1 MTTLAGR
8 VRTARRAD
16 APRLPRAPRHAAV
29 PRLASAPRH
38 AAAPRLASVPRARLG
53 RSAVAGLVALVVASL
68 AACGD
73 ASDPAP
79 TVGLA
84 RVIRGG
90 FTLERGGR
98 SERVRG
104 PARVEDGAR
113 VSAGADGRGSVTMD
127 TGAWVLFDRGAAAT
141 LALTRLELAAGR
153 VWIDARSSEETTVDT
168 GSGTLVAQGATFA
181 VSRTPQGAE
190 VYCASGELT
199 YRASGGEGRVV
210 QGETA
215 RLPARGAPTVAGEAL
230 WDDWTGGLAD
240 PTPRSRTSLSAVA
253 VLAGRRLDERG
264 VARTPLA
271 VRSHSVAV
279 AIDGDL
285 ATTEIEQTFFNARSD
300 ALEAEYRMRL
310 PHGATV
316 AGFAV
321 DLGSGWVDARVAPLA
336 TSTGQALA
344 WADSSYPLSSLAYDG
359 PDRLRARVFPVA
371 AGATVRIKL
380 RYTEWLAR
388 RGDTRTYV
396 YPMAGEG
403 TPPLVGEF
411 VLEVDLRGAAAH
423 ATRAGMG
430 ARVEGGKVVLRRS
443 DFAPRADF
451 HLDLIDAKAPAADIA
466 SAYVV
471 EAGAGGRGGAE
482 GDERFVLVDVPAD
495 DAAEPPADAPLALV
509 LLVDVSG
516 GTAPEDLELARS
528 VVEAVTRQLAPT
540 DLLALQL
547 ADVGA
552 YGAQGLPPGLSPAT
566 PATAEAMLGALGRV
580 EPGGATDL
588 ARALRDAATVVAGQP
603 RGAVLYLG
611 DGLPTTGAVDMGAV
625 RAALAAIEAPP
636 RFFAL
641 GVGDGAN
648 VDLLRGLFGGQAAP
662 VRERTE
668 AARAVMGVLAE
679 AARPTLRGVTVD
691 AGPTIERV
699 YPRGPLVVEQG
710 GRVRLVGRL
719 RGALPA
725 SIALRGVRDG
735 KPVERTL
742 KLEKRSVDDG
752 GDVRRR
758 WAAARLADLLDED
771 AGREALV
778 ELGVRFDM
786 VTPWTSLVVGTAPP
800 TGYPP
805 VTGFDVDPSEI
816 AWGIG
821 GGGAALDVDAL
832 GAGEG
837 WRRRGRRAAP
847 EPASLPESTWQPRV
861 PSVDDA
867 STDAAPI
874 GAGDGGLAAAAVQRV
889 LALGG
894 RGPQGCFDRRL
905 VVRPD
910 LAGALGV
917 ALEVDG
923 RGSVAKLDVARDTL
937 GDAELSACVLTEVRG
952 LRFPATGAAGVVRVS
967 HVFAFDLPTRAL
979 GTRRRCSDAAGQDL
993 EVRAALW
1000 RERLA
1005 ANPGVDGA
1013 LSVWREALGACEL
1026 ETWRDRRTLLDK
1038 LLAHAGSV
1046 DAQLRLHQALRGD
1059 GAVATY
1065 LRQAILRRVR
1075 TPSEV
1080 DAVRRGLGLEV
1091 PLDWAFFARLFRAQ
1105 PTPALRLALVRRWL
1119 EVAPD
1124 ETDLRLRL
1132 LALLEETGALGE
1144 AKRLARALR
1153 ADPFADARVRTAIGE
1168 FWLRQGDEKEARR
1181 VLSEV
1186 VELAPLDPWARQ
1198 RLGDLYRAHGWA
1210 DDALREYQML
1220 ARLRPNDGDVM
1231 LLLARAAADAGRLDE
1246 ALRLEQRLAETVES
1260 GVDAG
1265 AAGLARLWTLVR
1277 LARLRA
1283 AGPDA
1288 TRLAQLRER
1297 ERGAGALRDPPAL
1310 FVALTW
1316 DHPDDAPTLHAR
1328 FPSTAVDVAWEPA
1341 TASGPAFGI
1350 EAIRVR
1356 EREEGDYLFEVR
1368 RADRDALRPVDAEL
1382 LLVSAPGTPSP
1393 RVVTARVQLTRET
1406 RARRYRLGADGT
1418 LVEQPVT
1425 AASETPPATRVAAPR

>member
-1 MTTLAGR
+1 MR
-8 VRTARRAD
+8 MRNRAVHGV
-16 APRLPRAPRHAAV
+16 RHAWWGV
-29 PRLASAPRH
+29 LA
-38 AAAPRLASVPRARLG
+38 LA
-53 RSAVAGLVALVVASL
+53 LVA
-68 AACGD
+68 CGSK
-73 ASDPAP
+73 ADPAP

-84 RVIRGG
+84 QVIRGG
-90 FTLERGGR
+90 FTLERAGR

-104 PARVEDGAR
+104 PARVEDGAK
-113 VSAGADGRGSVTMD
+113 VTAGADGRGSVAMD
-127 TGAWVLFDRGAAAT
+127 TGAWVLFDRGASAK

-153 VWIDARSSEETTVDT
+153 VWIDARSSEETTIDT
-168 GSGTLVAQGATFA
+168 GHGELVVAGGTLA

-190 VYCASGELT
+190 VYCASGEVT
-199 YRASGGEGRVV
+199 YRARGGEGRLV

-215 RLPARGAPTVAGEAL
+215 RLPAQGAPSVAGEAL

-240 PTPRSRTSLSAVA
+240 PTPRSRTSLSAVP
-253 VLAGRRLDERG
+253 VLAGRRLDETG

-271 VRSHSVAV
+271 VRSHDVAV
-279 AIDGDL
+279 TVDGDL
-285 ATTEIEQTFFNARSD
+285 ATTRVEQTFFNARSD
-300 ALEAEYRMRL
+300 ALEAEYRVRL
-310 PHGATV
+310 PAGATV
-316 AGFAV
+316 SGFAV
-321 DLGSGWVDARVAPLA
+321 DLGNGFVDGRVAPLA
-336 TSTGQALA
+336 TEQGQALQ
-344 WADSSYPLSSLAYDG
+344 WADPSVSQSSLAYEG
-359 PDRLRARVFPVA
+359 PDRLRARVFPIA
-371 AGATVRIKL
+371 PGATVRVKL
-380 RYTEWLAR
+380 TYGEWLSR
-388 RGDTRTYV
+388 RGEMRTYV
-396 YPMAGEG
+396 YPMASAG

-411 VLEVDLRGAAAH
+411 VLEVEAKGTAPRAM
-423 ATRAGMG
+423 RAGMG

-451 HLDLIDAKAPAADIA
+451 TLDLIDAKPPQAGIAGVYEVDAD
-466 SAYVV
+466 
-471 EAGAGGRGGAE
+471 GRGGADGE
-482 GDERFVLVDVPAD
+482 ERFVLLDVPAD
-495 DAAEPPADAPLALV
+495 DDAEPADAPLALV

-516 GTAPEDLELARS
+516 GTSPEDLELARS

-540 DLLALQL
+540 DLVALRL
-547 ADVGA
+547 ADLGA
-552 YGAQGLPPGLSPAT
+552 YGAPGLPPGLSPAT
-566 PATAEAMLGALGRV
+566 PATADAMLGALARV

-588 ARALRDAATVVAGQP
+588 ARALRDAAAVVAGKP

-611 DGLPTTGAVDMGAV
+611 DGLPTTGAVDRSAV
-625 RAALAAIEAPP
+625 RTALAAIADPP

-641 GVGDGAN
+641 GIGDGAN
-648 VDLLRGLFGGQAAP
+648 VELLRGLFGGQAAP

-679 AARPTLRGVTVD
+679 AARPMLRGVVVET
-691 AGPTIERV
+691 GPSIERV
-699 YPRGPLVVEQG
+699 YPRGPLVVESG
-710 GRVRLVGRL
+710 GHVRLVGRL
-719 RGALPA
+719 RGALPEA
-725 SIALRGVRDG
+725 ITLRGARDG
-735 KPVERTL
+735 KRISRTL
-742 KLEKRSVDDG
+742 KLESRSADDG

-758 WAAARLADLLDED
+758 WATARLAELLDED

-778 ELGVRFDM
+778 ELGVRFGL
-786 VTPWTSLVVGTAPP
+786 VTPWTSMVIGNEMP
-800 TGYPP
+800 TCLP
-805 VTGFDVDPSEI
+805 VRGFDVDPHEI

-821 GGGAALDVDAL
+821 GGGALVDVDAL

-837 WRRRGRRAAP
+837 WRRRGRPAAP
-847 EPASLPESTWQPRV
+847 EPASAPEATWTSRV
-861 PSVDDA
+861 S
-867 STDAAPI
+867 STDEAVAAPA

-889 LALGG
+889 LAGGG

-917 ALEVDG
+917 AIEVDG
-923 RGSVAKLDVARDTL
+923 RGSVAKLDVASDSL
-937 GDAELSACVLTEVRG
+937 GDAELSSCVLTEVRG
-952 LRFPATGAAGVVRVS
+952 LRFPATGGAGTVRVS
-967 HVFAFDLPTRAL
+967 HVFRFDVPTRAL

-1005 ANPGVDGA
+1005 ANAGLAGA

-1026 ETWRDRRTLLDK
+1026 ETWRDRRTLVDR
-1038 LLAHAGSV
+1038 LLAHVGGVSEQV
-1046 DAQLRLHQALRGD
+1046 RLYEALRGD
-1059 GAVATY
+1059 GSVAAY
-1065 LRQAILRRVR
+1065 LRAAILRRVR
-1075 TPSEV
+1075 TPWEV

-1091 PLDWAFFARLFRAQ
+1091 PVDWGFFARLYRAQ
-1105 PTPALRLALVRRWL
+1105 PTPALKLALVRRWL

-1186 VELAPLDPWARQ
+1186 VELAPLDPWARR

-1210 DDALREYQML
+1210 DDAGREYQML

-1246 ALRLEQRLAETVES
+1246 ALRLEQRLAETVEP

-1283 AGPDA
+1283 SNPDGA
-1288 TRLAQLRER
+1288 RLAQLRER

-1310 FVALTW
+1310 FAALTW

-1328 FPSTAVDVAWEPA
+1328 FPSTPADVGWEEA
-1341 TASGPAFGI
+1341 TARGPAFGL
-1350 EAIRVR
+1350 EALRVR
-1356 EREEGDYLFEVR
+1356 EREDGDYLFELR

-1382 LLVSAPGTPSP
+1382 LVVVAPGTPAQ
-1393 RVVTARVQLTRET
+1393 RVVTARVQLTREQ
-1406 RARRYRLGADGT
+1406 RVRRYRLGADGA
-1418 LVEQPVT
+1418 LAEVAV
-1425 AASETPPATRVAAPR
+1425 AATPAAPAPTPATRPAPTR